1 MKNGETTYKMK
12 KVGTRKG
19 DRLNWT
25 PLKEVKRV
33 CLRACRCSGIRL
45 SQEELA
51 KINHGQTSILI
62 P

>member
-1 MKNGETTYKMK
+1 MK
-12 KVGTRKG
+12 KAGIRKG

-25 PLKEVKRV
+25 PLKEVKRGG
-33 CLRACRCSGIRL
+33 LRACRCSGIRL